1 MIISEYGFIKRLRR
15 KSLGWSI
22 AASAQGSGFFGKAVP
37 ILCVLFLAGCV
48 SRSLERVGTN
58 YWAKQ
63 LTENALTTGCLS
75 EHATTYLAL
84 RGWQGKA
91 LRHSEPILQAL
102 RRQLTLEPDR
112 AGLTVFAEFAYLSGH
127 KEQKQDEKA
136 KLLLTAARA
145 AYSTVFDEQ
154 MGPMLDPLD
163 PNLRFAVDLYNYS
176 LSELMGLLLDEG
188 RTPGQEMSCPL
199 IEGRLKMTKGFGMD
213 EAPTFKQILPAFSHK
228 TEELELHTRRRGIG
242 VPVVAVRPP
251 TVLVQEVRLL
261 HPPVYQAG
269 VMPVTFLLRF
279 GEPWRETGDRLTA
292 TCEMWRSLA
301 ETQVEIN
308 GRRVPL
314 EADTSLAL
322 AEFYENGSQY
332 YGLFNMLRLL
342 RAETVEGNR
351 GLFLLEPY
359 NPKKIPVVFTHG
371 LMDSPLTWV
380 PMFNALLSD
389 PVLSE
394 RYQFWLFF
402 YPTVNPI
409 LLSASELRGSLLA
422 LHGGLKAKG
431 EAWTDMV
438 LVGHSMGGLL
448 SRLMITPSGEA
459 FQDMARHCLTQA
471 AGDME
476 LQAYLKSLATFEPL
490 PFVRRVIFLGTPHR
504 GADMANE
511 ASGSLGKGISRRP
524 EYIRSFLEAKEGRE
538 ERLLSQ
544 ANGIAN
550 LAPDSLFSLALGSSV
565 WSPAMPVHSIIGDF
579 RTAGNTNG
587 TDGVVDYWSS
597 HVNGAQSEVVVQS
610 DHMSLHKKIP
620 SITEVRRILLEHLTR
635 QPNVQK

>member
-1 MIISEYGFIKRLRR
+1 MQIVHNLFWVSLHLRQHIP
-15 KSLGWSI
+15 LVC
-22 AASAQGSGFFGKAVP
+22 F
-37 ILCVLFLAGCV
+37 LFLAGCV
-48 SRSLERVGTN
+48 SRPLERVGTN

-63 LTENALTTGCLS
+63 MTENALTTERLS
-75 EHATTYLAL
+75 EHTTTYLAL

-112 AGLTVFAEFAYLSGH
+112 AGLIVFAEFAYLSGH
-127 KEQKQDEKA
+127 EEQKQNEKA

-145 AYSTVFDEQ
+145 AYSTIFDEQ

-188 RTPGQEMSCPL
+188 RNPGQELSCPL

-301 ETQVEIN
+301 KTQVEIN

-322 AEFYENGSQY
+322 AEFYNNGSQY

-380 PMFNALLSD
+380 PMLNALLSD
-389 PVLSE
+389 PMLSE

-402 YPTVNPI
+402 YPTTNPI

-422 LHGGLKAKG
+422 LHRDLKVKG
-431 EAWTDMV
+431 EEWNDMV

-471 AGDME
+471 AGDTE

-565 WSPAMPVHSIIGDF
+565 WSPAVPIHSIIGDL
-579 RTAGNTNG
+579 RAAGTTNG
-587 TDGVVDYWSS
+587 TDGVVAYWSS
-597 HVNGAQSEVVVQS
+597 HVNGAQSELVMEA
-610 DHMSLHKKIP
+610 DHLSLHKKIP
-620 SITEVRRILLEHLTR
+620 AITEVRRILLEHLTR
-635 QPNVQK
+635 LPIVQK

>member
-1 MIISEYGFIKRLRR
+1 MMINEYGFIKCMRR
-15 KSLGWSI
+15 KSLGWHF
-22 AASAQGSGFFGKAVP
+22 SALSKRIGFFSKAVP
-37 ILCVLFLAGCV
+37 LVCILFLASCV
-48 SRSLERVGTN
+48 SRPLERVGTN
-58 YWAKQ
+58 YWTKS

-75 EHATTYLAL
+75 EHTTAYLAL
-84 RGWQGKA
+84 RGWQGKV
-91 LRHSEPILQAL
+91 LRHSQPILQAL
-102 RRQLTLEPDR
+102 RKQLTLEPDR
-112 AGLTVFAEFAYLSGH
+112 EGLIVFAEFAYLSGH
-127 KEQKQDEKA
+127 EEQNQSEKA

-145 AYSTVFDEQ
+145 AYSTIFDEQ

-188 RTPGQEMSCPL
+188 RNPGQELSCPL
-199 IEGRLKMTKGFGMD
+199 IEGRLTMTKGVGMD

-242 VPVVAVRPP
+242 VPVVAIRPP

-279 GEPWRETGDRLTA
+279 VEPWRETGDRLTA
-292 TCEMWRSLA
+292 TCEMWRSLSK
-301 ETQVEIN
+301 TQVEIN
-308 GRRVPL
+308 GHRVPL
-314 EADTSLAL
+314 ESDTSLAL
-322 AEFYENGSQY
+322 AAFYENGSQY

-359 NPKKIPVVFTHG
+359 NPQKIPVVFTHG

-380 PMFNALLSD
+380 PMLNALLSD

-402 YPTVNPI
+402 YPTTNPI

-422 LHGGLKAKG
+422 LHGKLKAKG
-431 EAWTDMV
+431 EAWNDMV

-448 SRLMITPSGEA
+448 SRLMVTPSGEA
-459 FQDMARHCLTQA
+459 FQDMAQHCLTQA
-471 AGDME
+471 AGDPE

-490 PFVRRVIFLGTPHR
+490 PFVRRVVFLGTPHH

-565 WSPAMPVHSIIGDF
+565 WSPDVPIHSIIGDLQA
-579 RTAGNTNG
+579 AGNTNG
-587 TDGVVDYWSS
+587 TDGVVAYWSS
-597 HVNGAQSEVVVQS
+597 HVNGAQSDLVVEAA
-610 DHMSLHKKIP
+610 HLSLHKKIP
-620 SITEVRRILLEHLTR
+620 AITEVRRILLEHLTR